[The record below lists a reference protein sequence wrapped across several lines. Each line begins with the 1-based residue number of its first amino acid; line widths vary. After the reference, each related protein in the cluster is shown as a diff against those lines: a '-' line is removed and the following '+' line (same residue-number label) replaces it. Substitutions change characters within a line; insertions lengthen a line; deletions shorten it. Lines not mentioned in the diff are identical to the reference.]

1 MKTLLSFL
9 GGAITYWVAT
19 TEEGKAFANKAMT
32 KGFQL
37 IKENLLSNKQEE
49 KENK

>member
-1 MKTLLSFL
+1 MKALLSFL
-9 GGAITYWVAT
+9 GGAVTYWIAT

-37 IKENLLSNKQEE
+37 IKENILPKKQEE
-49 KENK
+49 KETN